1 MALLPKVYNHAPNW
15 IRTLMLNGYAAKIH
29 WQRFGHV
36 FAEISAELERCERMA
51 PGELQD
57 YQNTLLRKIVS
68 HAHATVPYYRELFA
82 EHGLSVADIKGVEDL
97 KRIPLLPR
105 AKVRENKERLISSSF
120 TRKQLFPGHTSGTT
134 GSPLQFFW
142 DLNTCIYTNA
152 VDWRQK
158 RWGGVNY
165 RDPIAVFLGR
175 MIVPPRSKKP
185 PFWQHNYLHNH
196 LWMSSFHLSDEN
208 FPHYLEKLQRFKPVA
223 IEGYPSTTSII
234 ARLLLKRGL
243 RFPVRAV
250 FTSSETLL
258 PSQREVIEEAFQC
271 KVFDFLGMAERVVFA
286 TECEHHN
293 GFHLNSEFAVNE
305 IVDREGN
312 PVPAGQ
318 PGYIVGTSLRNFG
331 MPFIRYLTTDVST
344 MLTEPCACGRSLP
357 RLAPVTTKDEDL
369 VVTPEGRIIASSIL
383 THPFKPLRSIQESQ
397 LYQETADEL
406 LVRIVKN
413 ADYVD
418 SDGERLIAG
427 LRERLGEGIKIQLE
441 CVESI
446 PRTAAGKFRWV
457 ISKVKPPL

>member
-1 MALLPKVYNHAPNW
+1 MALLPKLYDRAPNW
-15 IRTLMLNGYAAKIH
+15 FRSLMLNGYAAKIH
-29 WQRFGHV
+29 WQRFGKV
-36 FAEISAELERCERMA
+36 FADSSAELERCERLS
-51 PGELQD
+51 PGDLEE
-57 YQNTLLRKIVS
+57 YQSGLLRKIID
-68 HAHATVPYYRELFA
+68 HAYATVPYYRELFA
-82 EHGLSVADIKGVEDL
+82 EHGLSPADIKSTADL
-97 KRIPLLPR
+97 KRVPLLPR
-105 AKVRENKERLISSSF
+105 AKVRENKERLISTAFSK
-120 TRKQLFPGHTSGTT
+120 RELYPGHTSGTT

-158 RWGGVNY
+158 RWAGVNY
-165 RDPIAVFLGR
+165 GEPIAIFLGR
-175 MIVPPRSKKP
+175 MIVPPRAKQP

-196 LWMSSFHLSDEN
+196 LWMSSFHLSDDN
-208 FPHYLEKLQRFKPVA
+208 FPHYLEKLNRFKPVA
-223 IEGYPSTTSII
+223 IEGYPSTTSIV

-293 GFHLNSEFAVNE
+293 GFHLNAEFAVNE
-305 IVDREGN
+305 IVDRDGN

-331 MPFIRYLTTDVST
+331 MPFIRYLTTDVSAIVA
-344 MLTEPCACGRSLP
+344 EPCPCGRSLP

-369 VVTPEGRIIASSIL
+369 IVTPEGRVIASSIL
-383 THPFKPLRSIQESQ
+383 THPFKPLRSIHESQ
-397 LYQETADEL
+397 LLQETVDEL
-406 LVRIVKN
+406 TVRIVKN
-413 ADYVD
+413 PEFVE
-418 SDGERLIAG
+418 SDGEKLIAG
-427 LRERLGEGIKIQLE
+427 LRERLGEGIRIRLE
-441 CVESI
+441 FVDSI
-446 PRTAAGKFRWV
+446 ARTPAGKFRWV